1 MRRALAAAALALG
14 AARAAAQPAADTAG
28 AFLRARDGV
37 RVHYTVSGAGPT
49 VVLVHGFLNDGGS
62 WRASPLA
69 ARLRAAGWR
78 VVIPDLRGN
87 GASDKP
93 KELSAYEGD
102 AEARDV
108 VAIAA
113 SLGAGDYCAVGY
125 SRGAIIVARLLVLD
139 PRVRCAVL
147 GGMGADF
154 TDPAWPRREAAYRV
168 LAGLPLDSAAAAPV
182 LGMVRAAEQRGL
194 DRRVLAMQQRAQPST
209 SRAALAAVRAPV
221 LVIAGDRDH
230 DNGDASE
237 LAALIPGAARATVP
251 GDHGGTMRTPA
262 FADSVLAFLGRA
274 GPRAAPR

>member
-1 MRRALAAAALALG
+1 
-14 AARAAAQPAADTAG
+14 
-28 AFLRARDGV
+28 
-37 RVHYTVSGAGPT
+37 
-49 VVLVHGFLNDGGS
+49 VLVHGFLNDGSS
-62 WRASPLA
+62 WRGSPLA
-69 ARLRAAGWR
+69 ERLRAAGWR

-87 GASDKP
+87 GASDHP
-93 KELSAYEGD
+93 TALAAYEHD

-108 VAIAA
+108 MAIAA
-113 SLGAGDYCAVGY
+113 ALGARDYCAVGY

-139 PRVRCAVL
+139 RRVRCAVL

-194 DRRVLAMQQRAQPST
+194 DRRVLAMQQRAQPAT
-209 SRAALAAVRAPV
+209 SRAALGKVRVPV

-230 DNGDASE
+230 DNGEPSE

-251 GDHGGTMRTPA
+251 GEHGGTMRTPA

-274 GPRAAPR
+274 GPARR